1 MDITTLSIVELKA
14 LAYDMFAQVQFIQS
28 QLTTVNAEIEK
39 KSKEVK
45 EVVPEV
51 SEEVVE

>member
-28 QLTTVNAEIEK
+28 QLATLNAEIEK

-45 EVVPEV
+45 EVTPEV
-51 SEEVVE
+51 PAAVVE